1 MGFQKGSDRLWQKK
15 SYTTS
20 NLTRQ
25 LSELGNT
32 RTDTV
37 GPAEDL
43 ELEVQGNP
51 DALIF
56 KQARKA
62 KLRATVCGGC
72 GNVGFSVDNPK
83 ALWATYAHQKNPHRT
98 LHKRSS

>member
-1 MGFQKGSDRLWQKK
+1 MAKMKCPRCGSEEIMH
-15 SYTTS
+15 
-20 NLTRQ
+20 NLRIRD
-25 LSELGNT
+25 

-72 GNVGFSVDNPK
+72 GNVGLPVDNPK
-83 ALWATYAHQKNPHRT
+83 ALWATYAHQRNSQKA